1 MNSDVKTRK
10 RPRQHQEADGDSGES
25 LSRRK
30 RPPCSYAHSATSYAP
45 DLVNPVV
52 KLAND
57 VLWREFQTVG
67 TEMMVSSAGRL
78 ICKCILVMFIVYTHC
93 ILYSLHMFSFM
104 YMYMYM
110 CSWSIQE
117 VISTCCSL
125 SEELG
130 LHQHVFS
137 PLSFHTSRQSA
148 VQLQEGKQMGL
159 SEAVQQKIHTKGV
172 PASWWH

>member
-10 RPRQHQEADGDSGES
+10 RPRQHQKADGDSGEQ
-25 LSRRK
+25 LSRMK

-45 DLVNPVV
+45 ADPVV

-57 VLWREFQTVG
+57 MLWREFQTVG
-67 TEMMVSSAGRL
+67 TEMMISSAGRL
-78 ICKCILVMFIVYTHC
+78 ICKCILVMFFVYTHC
-93 ILYSLHMFSFM
+93 ILYFLCIFSFI
-104 YMYMYM
+104 YMYS
-110 CSWSIQE
+110 CSIQE
-117 VISTCCSL
+117 VISTSCSL

-137 PLSFHTSRQSA
+137 PPSFHTSRQSA

-159 SEAVQQKIHTKGV
+159 SEAVQQKIYTKRV
-172 PASWWH
+172 PAS